1 MFESLKPI
9 KPMESSWVNPSEVK
23 GLDNITLHPVNR
35 AAEWFLRLSAIL
47 VAFAV
52 SAILLL
58 MVGASPF
65 DAFALIFSGSFGSSS
80 KLAYVMTAWAPVLL
94 CSAGLLV
101 TFAAGLW
108 NIGIEGQV
116 VMGAVFATGVVQAF
130 QTHFPPAAVL
140 LSAALAGLV
149 GGALWGMLTGALKLY
164 GNVNEIFGGLGL
176 NFIAGSLTVY
186 LVLGPW
192 KRPGIGSTSGTE
204 PFPASLWLPAFKG
217 FQVSPVEIL
226 MGLMAIVLIAKVLR
240 GTHFGLQLKA
250 IGKNQRS
257 AFLMGIPIER
267 HMLMAFA
274 MCGALAGLAGW
285 VLVVGASARH
295 NLFPLISSGYGFL
308 AILVVLLVNL
318 SAAWSIPVSFF
329 FAAIVMGSLQL
340 ALQRQ
345 LDSSLG
351 GVIQGMLVLCVLITQ
366 GIKTRLLQRRKR

>member
-1 MFESLKPI
+1 MK
-9 KPMESSWVNPSEVK
+9 SSWANSSEVK
-23 GLDNITLHPVNR
+23 VLNNITLHRVHR
-35 AAEWFLRLSAIL
+35 TTEWFLRLSVIL
-47 VAFAV
+47 VAFGL

-58 MVGASPF
+58 VVGASPF
-65 DAFALIFSGSFGSSS
+65 DAFALIFSGSFGSLS
-80 KLAYVMTAWAPVLL
+80 KLAYVMTAWVPVLL

-116 VMGAVFATGVVQAF
+116 VMGAVFATGVMQALQNSF
-130 QTHFPPAAVL
+130 SPTAVL
-140 LSAALAGLV
+140 LFAALAGLL
-149 GGALWGMLTGALKLY
+149 GGALWGMFTGVLKLY

-204 PFPASLWLPAFKG
+204 PFPPSLWLPTLKG
-217 FQVSPVEIL
+217 FQVSPIEIL
-226 MGLMAIVLIAKVLR
+226 MGLIALILVAMVLR
-240 GTHFGLQLKA
+240 GTYFGLQLKA

-257 AFLMGIPIER
+257 AFLMGILIER
-267 HMLMAFA
+267 RMLLAFA

-285 VLVVGASARH
+285 VLIVGASARH

-318 SAAWSIPVSFF
+318 SAVWSIPVSFF

-351 GVIQGMLVLCVLITQ
+351 GVMQGLLVLSVLIMQ
-366 GIKTRLLQRRKR
+366 GLKTRLFRWRER

>member
-1 MFESLKPI
+1 LS
-9 KPMESSWVNPSEVK
+9 
-23 GLDNITLHPVNR
+23 NITTLSSKNR
-35 AAEWFLRLSAIL
+35 TAEWFLRFSAIL
-47 VAFAV
+47 VAFGL

-65 DAFALIFSGSFGSSS
+65 DAFTLIFSGSFGSSS
-80 KLAYVMTAWAPVLL
+80 KLAYVMTAWVPVLL

-108 NIGIEGQV
+108 NIGIEGQI
-116 VMGAVFATGVVQAF
+116 VMGAVFATGVMQAL
-130 QTHFPPAAVL
+130 QNSFPPMVVL
-140 LSAALAGLV
+140 FLAALASLL
-149 GGALWGMLTGALKLY
+149 GGTLWGMFAGALKLY

-204 PFPASLWLPAFKG
+204 PFPPSLWLPAFEG
-217 FQVSPVEIL
+217 FQVSPIEIL
-226 MGLMAIVLIAKVLR
+226 LGLIAIILMALVLR
-240 GTHFGLQLKA
+240 GTYFGLQLKA

-257 AFLMGIPIER
+257 AFLMGIPIEK
-267 HMLMAFA
+267 HMFMAFA
-274 MCGALAGLAGW
+274 LCGALAGLAGW

-308 AILVVLLVNL
+308 AILVVLLANL
-318 SAAWSIPVSFF
+318 SAVWSIPVSFF
-329 FAAIVMGSLQL
+329 FASIVMGSLQL

-351 GVIQGMLVLCVLITQ
+351 GVIQGMLVLSILITQ
-366 GIKTRLLQRRKR
+366 GLKSQVLRWKKR